1 MLHFESIYITVS
13 HMSDSGLV
21 ANQIV
26 LIAQDIIYL
35 FFHFLQTLFSALW
48 LEFFK
53 DIYRRKES
61 TVLVFLF
68 ENDNF

>member
-1 MLHFESIYITVS
+1 
-13 HMSDSGLV
+13 MSDSGLV
-21 ANQIV
+21 VNQIV

-35 FFHFLQTLFSALW
+35 FFHFWQTLFSAVW

-53 DIYRRKES
+53 DIYRRKEF

-68 ENDNF
+68 GNNNF